1 MIFKRGS
8 EGPFH
13 WLVKGLQRKCFNID
27 DKCAYCTGFAAGGEF
42 HFHLLYFFDAIAV
55 VKETWMGLYGTKA
68 KHSFEVFV
76 TLLHLSFLFADIK
89 QSLGG
94 REPLLYFNKCTSVLL
109 IHVVI
114 RQQQERWK
122 INCEKWW
129 RFESTLVVSKYE
141 DLFTSGNSKKKAR
154 WLLWPLLCAANPLEL
169 IVS

>member
-94 REPLLYFNKCTSVLL
+94 GNLYCTLTNAHQYFWYMSSSGSSK
-109 IHVVI
+109 
-114 RQQQERWK
+114 RD
-122 INCEKWW
+122 EKSIVKSGEGDM
-129 RFESTLVVSKYE
+129 FELAHGRYIFGRYTFGCYILDILSLDS
-141 DLFTSGNSKKKAR
+141 
-154 WLLWPLLCAANPLEL
+154 
-169 IVS
+169 

>member
-129 RFESTLVVSKYE
+129 RCRFESSKICLHLE
-141 DLFTSGNSKKKAR
+141 ILRKTR